1 MGIFN
6 KIKNMF
12 KDKNLEKE
20 STEVVEKEE
29 KTTNS
34 FSDSVEKSSEQANK
48 ELKSGKNKEKEN
60 VKIYEKGLTKTRQG
74 FVSKLAKLMKNI
86 LKN

>member
-12 KDKNLEKE
+12 KEKNLEKE
-20 STEVVEKEE
+20 SIKVVEKEE

-34 FSDSVEKSSEQANK
+34 FSDSVEKSSEKANK
-48 ELKSGKNKEKEN
+48 
-60 VKIYEKGLTKTRQG
+60 
-74 FVSKLAKLMKNI
+74 
-86 LKN
+86 